1 MVKQIALTLVAVIV
15 ATIAYGQAPQG
26 DSSKASHIV
35 ISKEA
40 MTLTLYDSNN
50 LVICEFP
57 IAVGKNY
64 GDKRRNGDMKTPEGE
79 FVIEN
84 IHNSSSWTHDFGD
97 GKGQIAGCYGRWF
110 IRLKTPPHKGI
121 GIHGTHLPES
131 IGTRAT
137 EGCIRLENSNLDS
150 LKPMVRIGM
159 PVLIESSAQDREATA
174 MYDAE
179 HK

>member
-1 MVKQIALTLVAVIV
+1 MRSIALTIAAVLF
-15 ATIAYGQAPQG
+15 ATLTHGQTPQG
-26 DSSKASHIV
+26 DSTKASHIV

-40 MTLTLYDSNN
+40 MTLTLYDSDN
-50 LVICEFP
+50 LVILEFP

-64 GDKRRNGDMKTPEGE
+64 GDKRRKGDMKTPEGE

-110 IRLKTPPHKGI
+110 IRLKTPPHTGI

-150 LKPMVRIGM
+150 LKPLVRIGM
-159 PVLIESSAQDREATA
+159 PVRIESSAEDRVATA
-174 MYDAE
+174 KYDAE
-179 HK
+179 QR

>member
-1 MVKQIALTLVAVIV
+1 MKSIALIV
-15 ATIAYGQAPQG
+15 ATLFVATLTYGQSPQG
-26 DSSKASHIV
+26 DSAKASHIV

-40 MTLTLYDSNN
+40 MTLRLYDSDD
-50 LVICEFP
+50 LVILEFP

-79 FVIEN
+79 FFIEN

-110 IRLKTPPHKGI
+110 IRLKTPPHTGI

-150 LKPMVRIGM
+150 LKPLVRIGM
-159 PVLIESSAQDREATA
+159 PVRIESSEQDREATA
-174 MYDAE
+174 LYDAE
-179 HK
+179 QQ

>member
-1 MVKQIALTLVAVIV
+1 MKSIALLVASLFV
-15 ATIAYGQAPQG
+15 ATLTYGQTPQG
-26 DSSKASHIV
+26 DSAKASHIV

-40 MTLTLYDSNN
+40 MTLTLYDSDD
-50 LVICEFP
+50 LVILEFP

-64 GDKRRNGDMKTPEGE
+64 GDKRRKGDMKTPEGE

-97 GKGQIAGCYGRWF
+97 GKGQIAGCYGSWF
-110 IRLKTPPHKGI
+110 IRLKTPHTGI

-150 LKPMVRIGM
+150 LKPLVRIGM
-159 PVLIESSAQDREATA
+159 PVRIESSEADRRADE
-174 MYDAE
+174 E
-179 HK
+179 QE

>member
-1 MVKQIALTLVAVIV
+1 MRRFILVCV
-15 ATIAYGQAPQG
+15 ATIVASLAYGQATHG
-26 DSSKASHIV
+26 DASKASHIV

-40 MTLTLYDSNN
+40 MTVTLFDSDNR
-50 LVICEFP
+50 VVCEFP
-57 IAVGKNY
+57 IAVGKNL
-64 GDKRRNGDMKTPEGE
+64 GDKRHKGDMKTPEGD

-84 IHNSSSWTHDFGD
+84 IHNSSAWTHDFGD

-110 IRLKTPPHKGI
+110 IRLKTPPHTGI

-150 LKPMVRIGM
+150 LKPLVRIGM
-159 PVLIESSAQDREATA
+159 PVRIESSAKDREATA
-174 MYDAE
+174 KWDAE